1 MLVVVRMIAA
11 MRIVVAIG
19 ICLYKTIYSKAHVS
33 ALALALT
40 AEKETNIFSFVVNN
54 SQIT

>member
-1 MLVVVRMIAA
+1 

>member
-1 MLVVVRMIAA
+1 MG
-11 MRIVVAIG
+11 IVVAIG
-19 ICLYKTIYSKAHVS
+19 ICLYKTIYSKVHVS

-40 AEKETNIFSFVVNN
+40 EKETNTFSFVVNN